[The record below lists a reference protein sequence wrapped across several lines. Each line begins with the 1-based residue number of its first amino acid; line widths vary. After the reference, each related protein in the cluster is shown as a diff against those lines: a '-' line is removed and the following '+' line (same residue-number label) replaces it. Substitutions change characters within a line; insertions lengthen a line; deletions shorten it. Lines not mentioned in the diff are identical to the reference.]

1 MEMTTAVK
9 SEVSPV
15 RRRGVRNAEGGD
27 NSPMAKGVKRRR
39 REPAP
44 VADGCTDQG
53 EQPQTQTL
61 QLDPSSTTTTTTVK
75 RSSRFRGVSRH
86 RWTGRFEAHL
96 WDKGSWNA
104 TQRKKGKQGAFDEE
118 ESAARAYDLAAIKYW
133 GPTTFTNFPV
143 PEYEK
148 EIEKM
153 QNLTKE
159 EYLASLRRRSSGF
172 SRGVSKYRGVARHHH
187 NGRWEARIGR
197 VFGNKYLYLG
207 TYSTQEEAAHAY
219 DIAAIEYR
227 GINAVTNFD
236 LSTYI
241 RWLRPGANSVALQ
254 EPVQKL
260 ESPLANSLTNFM
272 SSQEPPEF
280 TFRSSP
286 YTLGD
291 RGNNMPRKQELLET
305 KMPISPCNTSSSP
318 TALGLLLRSSMFRE
332 LVEKNS
338 NVIADDYSDNQN
350 EAKKEPGIGGGDD
363 LRGMFYSNI
372 GSNPYGC
379 STRSETLQTQE
390 EENTNTLPLYN
401 NNKTGQSLW
410 NVALNLPSN

>member
-1 MEMTTAVK
+1 MEMITVVK

-15 RRRGVRNAEGGD
+15 RRRLCEMEGEL
-27 NSPMAKGVKRRR
+27 PVAKCVKRRR
-39 REPAP
+39 REPNP
-44 VADGCTDQG
+44 LGCTDQAD
-53 EQPQTQTL
+53 QQKPQQL
-61 QLDPSSTTTTTTVK
+61 QVVDQSTTTTTTVK

-104 TQRKKGKQGAFDEE
+104 TQRKKGKQVYLGAFDEE

-143 PEYEK
+143 TDYEK
-148 EIEKM
+148 EIEMM
-153 QNLTKE
+153 QNVTKE

-207 TYSTQEEAAHAY
+207 TYSTQEEAARAY

-236 LSTYI
+236 LSSYI
-241 RWLRPGANSVALQ
+241 RWLRPGS
-254 EPVQKL
+254 
-260 ESPLANSLTNFM
+260 NSLPPQDPRINLEPQPINTLCGPI
-272 SSQEPPEF
+272 SSPEPEF

-286 YTLGD
+286 YTMGD
-291 RGNNMPRKQELLET
+291 YGNNPRKQEVLET
-305 KMPISPCNTSSSP
+305 KMPISPCNRSPSP
-318 TALGLLLRSSMFRE
+318 TAVGLLLRSNMFRD

-338 NVIADDYSDNQN
+338 NVVDDDSEQN
-350 EAKKEPGIGGGDD
+350 DTKNKSQINDGDEFG
-363 LRGMFYSNI
+363 RFFFNTI
-372 GSNPYGC
+372 GSNPYEC
-379 STRSETLQTQE
+379 SSSSNKLPRLEDPN
-390 EENTNTLPLYN
+390 ENASPFYN
-401 NNKTGQSLW
+401 KAGKSLW
-410 NVALNLPSN
+410 NGALNLPAN